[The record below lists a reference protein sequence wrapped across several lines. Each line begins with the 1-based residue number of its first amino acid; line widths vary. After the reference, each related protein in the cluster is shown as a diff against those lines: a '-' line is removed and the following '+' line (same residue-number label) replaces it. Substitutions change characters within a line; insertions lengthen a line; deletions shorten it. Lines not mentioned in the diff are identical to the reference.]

1 MDKKKIAVL
10 GSTGSIGTQALDVI
24 ETHPDEFEAYILTG
38 NNNTKL
44 LIEQARKFKPEMV
57 VVANEAKYEE
67 VRDAL
72 ADLPMKVFA
81 GAQAVADAAANSAVD
96 IVLTALIGYAGLA
109 PTLAAIK
116 AHKVIALANK
126 ETMVVAGALVTK
138 MSKEYNAPIIPVDS
152 EHSAIFQCLQGE
164 AQNPIEKILL
174 TASGGPFRGKDT
186 EFLKTVTPEMAL
198 KHPSW
203 NMGARITIASS
214 NMMNKGLEIIE
225 AKWLFGVD
233 VDQIEVLVHPQSV
246 VHSAIQFKDG
256 TVKAQLGAPDMR
268 LPIQYS
274 FSYPFRI
281 KNEYPRLDFAKYPNL
296 TFEKP
301 DIEVFRSLK
310 LAYQAIGKGGN
321 MPCIMNAANEV
332 AITAFL
338 NRQISFLKMY
348 DMVENT
354 MAKGTLIANPT
365 YEELIASDAEGRRI
379 ASEMI

>member
-24 ETHPDEFEAYILTG
+24 KTHPDMFEAYAITG
-38 NNNTKL
+38 NNNTEL
-44 LIEQARKFKPEMV
+44 LIKQALEFKPEIV
-57 VVANEAKYEE
+57 VVANEDKYAEVNSALASLPIKVYAGSKAVEE
-67 VRDAL
+67 V
-72 ADLPMKVFA
+72 
-81 GAQAVADAAANSAVD
+81 AANDEVD

-116 AHKVIALANK
+116 TKKLIALANK
-126 ETMVVAGALVTK
+126 ETMVVAGELVTK
-138 MSKEYNAPIIPVDS
+138 MSHECGAAIIPVDS

-164 AQNPIEKILL
+164 LHNPIDKILL
-174 TASGGPFRGKDT
+174 TASGGPFRGKDLD
-186 EFLKTVTPEMAL
+186 FLKTVTPEMAL

-225 AKWLFGVD
+225 AKWLFDVD

-246 VHSAIQFKDG
+246 VHSAIQFEDG

-268 LPIQYS
+268 LPIQYA
-274 FSYPFRI
+274 FTYPYRV
-281 KNEYPRLDFAKYPNL
+281 KNTFPKLDFAKYPNL

-310 LAYQAIGKGGN
+310 LAYSAIGKGGN

-338 NRQISFLKMY
+338 DRRISFLQMY

-354 MAKGTLIANPT
+354 MAKSTFVQNPT
-365 YEELIASDAEGRRI
+365 YEQLIQSNDEARNI
-379 ASEMI
+379 ALNMI